1 MNKTGHCPALSEN
14 YNMYY
19 LVMVIL
25 YGVSFSI
32 RV

>member
-1 MNKTGHCPALSEN
+1 MNKAGHCPALYEKF
-14 YNMYY
+14 NMCY